1 MEDRTLNDIME
12 DVNKPNDVTTEDISG
27 AEEVPVNDGDV
38 NKDFAAATGT
48 PQKVVKRFNWEY
60 GAYEAFR
67 YVRNFFLGE
76 PKPAKSQ
83 NKFSD
88 LAETLISS
96 IPDNPNSELLNS
108 SGKLLEQ
115 QRMLED
121 TRARRR
127 LEKWA
132 TRVIAWYLIAVLM
145 LILANG
151 IALMFHPV
159 EMDEMFRLSGT
170 GSQKGFISDSIM
182 TIVLSTTTI
191 NIIGLG
197 LIVLK
202 GHFPQENK
210 NKKEKS

>member
-1 MEDRTLNDIME
+1 MNDTIE
-12 DVNKPNDVTTEDISG
+12 DVHKPNDVSAEDVSE
-27 AEEVPVNDGDV
+27 AEEASANDGDV

-60 GAYEAFR
+60 GAYDVFR
-67 YVRNFFLGE
+67 YARNFFLGE
-76 PKPAKSQ
+76 PKPAKNQ

-132 TRVIAWYLIAVLM
+132 TRVIAWYLIFVLM

-151 IALMFHPV
+151 FVLMTHPV
-159 EMDEMFRLSGT
+159 EMDEMINLPGA
-170 GSQKGFISDSIM
+170 GSRKGFISDSIM
-182 TIVLSTTTI
+182 TIILSTTTI

-202 GHFPQENK
+202 GHFPQR
-210 NKKEKS
+210 NKKKKPKRPDKN